1 MKHFFFFASVTD
13 EHEFKEDN
21 LLNIGEFTNEITP
34 LIVVIIMYKNL
45 CKLLNI
51 LKYYWKFTHL
61 LIFSECIYT
70 AYRI

>member
-1 MKHFFFFASVTD
+1 MLSKDKFICSSHFRNLLMKHFFFFASVTD

-51 LKYYWKFTHL
+51 LKYY
-61 LIFSECIYT
+61 
-70 AYRI
+70 